1 MAQPMTAGCSGFL
14 ELELGNTVESLQ
26 GLMESQ
32 RELVHHQIA
41 ELQRIVVLQC
51 RLTGINPLSQE
62 MAAGALSIKIG
73 RRPRDLLNPKAVKCL
88 QGIFAIKDT
97 IMKREAREISALCG
111 ATITQVREFFS
122 GQRSR
127 VRRFV
132 RQSMDKENN
141 MQMSNTFEDS
151 DQNSTKQSSC
161 LTDMLHSES
170 EVGNRAAVKDSY
182 KLPNDDILGER
193 ESFDSNF
200 IKRFFLLMRKEST
213 FSGQVQLL
221 ERILQ
226 IHDQTVLCRFVTK
239 GGIPI
244 LAKWLTLASVE
255 EQTTVLHV
263 LFKVLCHLPL
273 HKALPVQMSTV
284 LQTVNKL
291 RFYRTSDISNRARI
305 LLVRWSKLFGRS
317 QSGRKAVSSSS
328 QVHAQKGGLQGQ
340 YDILTNKRASELLR
354 EETDSNNKRI
364 KTGSIKDPREFS
376 KMKLALSF
384 TSTISPRQQR
394 LLQSSI
400 QNTDSSEGS
409 KKRPAYSVPLDQT
422 KERRKVLLVEEPMP
436 VMIRRKVKA
445 GGTVSKS
452 RSRPLSTD
460 DIQKAKRRAYLLQN
474 RYGKL
479 DVSKLDDY
487 LEKTKPSESAVGE
500 DYNKASCSKASPPES
515 SISEVTSHGSQHAAE
530 AVSDSFA
537 IKEDFVEEIGK
548 NIIIEDSSLTE
559 SIQIEE
565 VQILWTT
572 PPEMKIDHVWRF
584 ASGEESKEVEFQ
596 SERVKREKETVYL
609 NEESIPSD
617 PKEPWDV
624 ELDYDDSL
632 TPEIPIEPIVT
643 DDSTKVASLGN
654 YERQQLIEI
663 VNDAK
668 IEGSARLYNH
678 LVGISNVKTC
688 RSMHDRV
695 GTMEVSSCTD
705 SNSDPLR
712 TSLKQVT
719 TSSNGDP
726 VPDLELLAVLLKNP
740 DLVFALTSEQG
751 ARFSKAETVALLDLL
766 KATGTRQES
775 FCTASNFTSSK
786 DDCSSSTGSANAE
799 VIKHEE
805 QMMKDSISS
814 ASVLQ
819 SFKGLAEQMSTNAAV
834 SSVYIS
840 QSSHQAST
848 NSCYGGEHR
857 KNNENGQVPHLGLQ
871 ITQNLP
877 FYNHD
882 STSEVFTFSQDN
894 KEVLVREPQE
904 QLHRTEKNWSPH
916 DIVRL
921 PPVIPQVQP
930 VFITNKDLRPD
941 IVKTSGPS
949 QLPTWP
955 VVTGQNQS
963 NDGNTKNHGFGVS
976 SLQSMIIEHG
986 SLKTTSGV
994 TSGAMVIAHPALK
1007 QSPLKGTSGPMPGM
1021 IPVGQPTK
1029 QSMAQGSAS
1038 NSQSFP
1044 GQSPMQQGHIRA
1056 PNAPVIPA
1064 LLVTESMQA
1073 SSSNNS
1079 GCTQGSFL
1087 ERGDHNPSCSS
1098 GFVSRGAFN
1107 DKGNPGSLD
1116 RIRSLV
1122 MDFGRDT
1129 GRDHTKNGCLPPNQ
1143 GHGPR
1148 LDNLH
1153 PPSSYPNN
1161 NLPPVQPNLS
1171 RPKRVEWVYP
1181 TRPPSNYSQ
1190 RNMPKAQMI
1199 PPRNLW
1205 APDARGEH
1213 PCSVFHQAQNPS
1225 HSTSESGH
1233 SNHQGNFR
1241 PKSPWAWNGRSG
1253 SSKKGR

>member
-1 MAQPMTAGCSGFL
+1 MAQPKAVGCSGFL

-32 RELVHHQIA
+32 RELMHHQIE

-51 RLTGINPLSQE
+51 RLTVINPLSQE

-141 MQMSNTFEDS
+141 MQMSITFEDS

-170 EVGNRAAVKDSY
+170 EVGNKVAAKDSY

-200 IKRFFLLMRKEST
+200 IKSFFFLMRKEST

-226 IHDQTVLCRFVTK
+226 IHDQAVLCRFVTK

-255 EQTTVLHV
+255 EQTTVLQV
-263 LFKVLCHLPL
+263 LFKVLFHLPL

-305 LLVRWSKLFGRS
+305 LLARWSKLFGRS
-317 QSGRKAVSSSS
+317 QSGRKGVSSNS
-328 QVHAQKGGLQGQ
+328 QVHVQKGGHQGQ
-340 YDILTNKRASELLR
+340 NDSHMNKRASILLS
-354 EETDSNNKRI
+354 EETDSNNRRT
-364 KTGSIKDPREFS
+364 KTGSNEDPRECS

-384 TSTISPRQQR
+384 TATISPRKQK
-394 LLQSSI
+394 LLQSSA
-400 QNTDSSEGS
+400 QNMDSSEGS
-409 KKRPAYSVPLDQT
+409 KKRPAHSVPLDQT

-436 VMIRRKVKA
+436 VLIRRKVKA
-445 GGTVSKS
+445 GGTVPKS
-452 RSRPLSTD
+452 CSRPLSTD
-460 DIQKAKRRAYLLQN
+460 DIQKAKRRAHLLQN
-474 RYGKL
+474 RYGKV
-479 DVSKLDDY
+479 DVSKLDDDH
-487 LEKTKPSESAVGE
+487 LEKSKHSESAVGE
-500 DYNKASCSKASPPES
+500 DCNKVNCSKASPPES
-515 SISEVTSHGSQHAAE
+515 SISEVTSHGFQHTAE
-530 AVSDSFA
+530 AASDSFA
-537 IKEDFVEEIGK
+537 IKEYFVEEMRK
-548 NIIIEDSSLTE
+548 NTMIEGSSLTE

-565 VQILWTT
+565 VQIPWTT
-572 PPEMKIDHVWRF
+572 PPEMTIDHVWRF

-596 SERVKREKETVYL
+596 SGRVKREKETVYL
-609 NEESIPSD
+609 TEESIPSD
-617 PKEPWDV
+617 PKEPWDI

-643 DDSTKVASLGN
+643 EDSTKVASLGN
-654 YERQQLIEI
+654 YERQQLKEI

-668 IEGSARLYNH
+668 IEGSARFYNNF
-678 LVGISNVKTC
+678 VGISNEKTC
-688 RSMHDRV
+688 RIMHDPV

-705 SNSDPLR
+705 SNSDPLK
-712 TSLKQVT
+712 TSLKQV

-751 ARFSKAETVALLDLL
+751 SRFSKAETVALLDLL
-766 KATGTRQES
+766 KATSTRQES
-775 FCTASNFTSSK
+775 FCTASNFTSNK
-786 DDCSSSTGSANAE
+786 EDCSSSTGSANAE

-819 SFKGLAEQMSTNAAV
+819 SFKGLAEQVSTNAVV
-834 SSVYIS
+834 SSDYIS
-840 QSSHQAST
+840 QSNHQAST
-848 NSCYGGEHR
+848 NSCYGGEER
-857 KNNENGQVPHLGLQ
+857 KSNENGQFPDLGLQ
-871 ITQNLP
+871 NTQNLP
-877 FYNHD
+877 LNTHD

-894 KEVLVREPQE
+894 QVVVREPQE
-904 QLHRTEKNWSPH
+904 QLHRTENNWSQC

-921 PPVIPQVQP
+921 PPVVPRVQP
-930 VFITNKDLRPD
+930 VFIANRDLRPD

-949 QLPTWP
+949 QISTWP
-955 VVTGQNQS
+955 VVAGQNQS

-976 SLQSMIIEHG
+976 SLHSMITEHG
-986 SLKTTSGV
+986 SLKTTSRV
-994 TSGAMVIAHPALK
+994 TSGAMMIAHPTLK
-1007 QSPLKGTSGPMPGM
+1007 QSSLKGTSEPLSGM

-1029 QSMAQGSAS
+1029 QTMAQGSGS

-1044 GQSPMQQGHIRA
+1044 RQSPMQQGHIRA
-1056 PNAPVIPA
+1056 PNAPIIPA
-1064 LLVTESMQA
+1064 LPIIESMQA

-1087 ERGDHNPSCSS
+1087 ERGDHNTSCSS

-1129 GRDHTKNGCLPPNQ
+1129 GRDHTKNGCLPSNQ

-1153 PPSSYPNN
+1153 PPPSYPNN
-1161 NLPPVQPNLS
+1161 NLPPVQPILS
-1171 RPKRVEWVYP
+1171 RPERVEWVHP
-1181 TRPPSNYSQ
+1181 TRSPSNYPQ
-1190 RNMPKAQMI
+1190 RNIPNAQII

-1205 APDARGEH
+1205 APDARAEH
-1213 PCSVFHQAQNPS
+1213 PFVFHQAQNPS
-1225 HSTSESGH
+1225 HSVSESGH
-1233 SNHQGNFR
+1233 SHHPGNFR
-1241 PKSPWAWNGRSG
+1241 PKSPWARNDRSG
-1253 SSKKGR
+1253 SSREGR

>member
-1 MAQPMTAGCSGFL
+1 MAQPKAAGCSGFL
-14 ELELGNTVESLQ
+14 ELEVGNTVESLQ
-26 GLMESQ
+26 GLMETQ
-32 RELVHHQIA
+32 RELVQHQIA

-73 RRPRDLLNPKAVKCL
+73 RRPRDLLNPKAIKCL

-161 LTDMLHSES
+161 LTEMLHSES
-170 EVGNRAAVKDSY
+170 EVGNRVAVKDLY

-200 IKRFFLLMRKEST
+200 IKRFFSLMRKEST

-226 IHDQTVLCRFVTK
+226 IHDQTVLCWFVTK

-305 LLVRWSKLFGRS
+305 VLARWSKLFGRS

-328 QVHAQKGGLQGQ
+328 QVHAQKGGLQRQ
-340 YDILTNKRASELLR
+340 YDTPTNKRASELSR
-354 EETDSNNKRI
+354 EETDNNNKRTKI
-364 KTGSIKDPREFS
+364 GSIEDPRECS
-376 KMKLALSF
+376 KMKGARSF
-384 TSTISPRQQR
+384 IGIGSTRQQK
-394 LLQSSI
+394 LLQGCLL
-400 QNTDSSEGS
+400 NMGSSEGS
-409 KKRPAYSVPLDQT
+409 KKRPAHSVPLDQT
-422 KERRKVLLVEEPMP
+422 KERRKVRLVEEPMP
-436 VMIRRKVKA
+436 GMSRRKVKA

-452 RSRPLSTD
+452 CSRPLSTD
-460 DIQKAKRRAYLLQN
+460 DIQKAKRQAYLLQN
-474 RYGKL
+474 RYGKF
-479 DVSKLDDY
+479 DVSKLDDDH

-500 DYNKASCSKASPPES
+500 DYNKASCSKTSPPES
-515 SISEVTSHGSQHAAE
+515 SISEVTSHGSQHATE
-530 AVSDSFA
+530 AASDSFA
-537 IKEDFVEEIGK
+537 INRDFVEEMGK
-548 NIIIEDSSLTE
+548 HIITENSSLTE

-565 VQILWTT
+565 IQILWIT
-572 PPEMKIDHVWRF
+572 PPEMIIDHVWRF

-596 SERVKREKETVYL
+596 CERVKREKEAVYL

-617 PKEPWDV
+617 PKEPWDI

-643 DDSTKVASLGN
+643 DDSTKVVSLGN
-654 YERQQLIEI
+654 YERQQLTEI
-663 VNDAK
+663 VNDVK
-668 IEGSARLYNH
+668 IEGSTRLYNH
-678 LVGISNVKTC
+678 FVGISNDKTC
-688 RSMHDRV
+688 SSMHDPV

-705 SNSDPLR
+705 SNSDPLI

-719 TSSNGDP
+719 TSTNEDP

-751 ARFSKAETVALLDLL
+751 ARFSKEETVALLDIL
-766 KATGTRQES
+766 KASSTRQEIS
-775 FCTASNFTSSK
+775 CTASNFTSNK
-786 DDCSSSTGSANAE
+786 EDCSSSTGSANAE
-799 VIKHEE
+799 VIKQEE
-805 QMMKDSISS
+805 QMKDSISS
-814 ASVLQ
+814 ASVIQ
-819 SFKGLAEQMSTNAAV
+819 SFKGLAEQMSTNAVV

-840 QSSHQAST
+840 QSSHHAST

-857 KNNENGQVPHLGLQ
+857 KSNENGQVPDLGLQ

-877 FYNHD
+877 LHTHD
-882 STSEVFTFSQDN
+882 STSEAFTFSQDN
-894 KEVLVREPQE
+894 QEVLIREPQE
-904 QLHRTEKNWSPH
+904 QLRRTENNSSQQDK
-916 DIVRL
+916 VRL
-921 PPVIPQVQP
+921 PPVIPRVQP
-930 VFITNKDLRPD
+930 VFIPNKDLRPD

-955 VVTGQNQS
+955 VATVQNQS
-963 NDGNTKNHGFGVS
+963 NDGNTKNYGFGVS
-976 SLQSMIIEHG
+976 SFNSMIIEHG
-986 SLKTTSGV
+986 LLKTNRRV
-994 TSGAMVIAHPALK
+994 TSGATVIAHPALK
-1007 QSPLKGTSGPMPGM
+1007 QSPLKGTSGPVSGM

-1029 QSMAQGSAS
+1029 QNMVQGSAS
-1038 NSQSFP
+1038 NRQSFP
-1044 GQSPMQQGHIRA
+1044 GQSSVQQGHIRA
-1056 PNAPVIPA
+1056 PIAQVIPA
-1064 LLVTESMQA
+1064 VLVTESMQA

-1079 GCTQGSFL
+1079 GCSQGNFL
-1087 ERGDHNPSCSS
+1087 ERRDHNPSCSS
-1098 GFVSRGAFN
+1098 GFVSCGAFN

-1129 GRDHTKNGCLPPNQ
+1129 GRDHTKNGCLPSQQ
-1143 GHGPR
+1143 GHVPR
-1148 LDNLH
+1148 LDNLY
-1153 PPSSYPNN
+1153 PPPSYPNN
-1161 NLPPVQPNLS
+1161 NLPPVLPNLS
-1171 RPKRVEWVYP
+1171 RPDLVERVHP
-1181 TRPPSNYSQ
+1181 KPPPSNYSQ
-1190 RNMPKAQMI
+1190 RNITKAPMI
-1199 PPRNLW
+1199 SPRNIW
-1205 APDARGEH
+1205 TPDARGEH
-1213 PCSVFHQAQNPS
+1213 PYFHQAQNPS

-1233 SNHQGNFR
+1233 SNLQGNFR

-1253 SSKKGR
+1253 SSREGR